1 MIRRRLTR
9 LALKAAGLALLMVAT
24 LIGVRAWDAWQGAPL
39 DPWHVYAPDEPDADE
54 IDAMGW
60 EDWLAAEAGAFAQMR
75 AEAMRD
81 PDPSGPPEVNRY
93 VRGNP
98 VDPGGFATDWNRS
111 FILRPE
117 GAPLGAAVL
126 LHGMTDAP
134 YSLRH
139 VAGRYAA
146 QGFVAVVPRMPGH
159 GTSPAGL
166 AEAEWEDWLAATRL
180 AVREAARLAPGAPL
194 HLVGYSNGR
203 ALALMHALAALDDP
217 ALKRADKIVLLSP
230 MVGVTRFAAFAGLAG
245 APAALPAFAR
255 AAWLD
260 VLPEFNPF
268 KYNSF
273 PVNGAVQAHVL
284 SRRLQGEIA
293 ARARRDGLAG
303 LPPILAFQSVL
314 DSTTSVRAVV
324 DALFARLPANGSEL
338 ILFDVNRTNTFAPL
352 LRAAAVEAVD
362 RLVPPAPRRWRLTV
376 IGNESPTSR
385 AVVERSTAAGAT
397 EATVRPIGLDYP
409 DELFSLSHVAPPF
422 PPWDG
427 LYGMRPDPAEDF
439 GIRLGTAP
447 TRGELGA
454 LRIGAE
460 VFLRLASNP
469 FYVYSESR
477 LFGPPPP

>member
-1 MIRRRLTR
+1 MTARWLGR
-9 LALKAAGLALLMVAT
+9 LALRAAGLALVAVAT
-24 LIGVRAWDAWQGAPL
+24 LVGVRAWDAWQGAPL

-54 IDAMGW
+54 IDAMDWAG
-60 EDWLAAEAGAFAQMR
+60 WLAAEARAVAQMR
-75 AEAMRD
+75 AEAMAD
-81 PDPSGPPEVNRY
+81 PRPDGAPEVNRY
-93 VRGNP
+93 VRGSA
-98 VDPGGFATDWNRS
+98 VDPGGFAVDWNRS
-111 FILRPE
+111 VVLLPE
-117 GAPLGAAVL
+117 GAPKGAAVL
-126 LHGMTDAP
+126 IHGMTDAP

-139 VAGRYAA
+139 VARRYAA
-146 QGFVAVVPRMPGH
+146 QGFAAVVPRMPGH
-159 GTSPAGL
+159 GTAPAGL

-180 AVREAARLAPGAPL
+180 GAREAARLAPGAPL
-194 HLVGYSNGR
+194 HLVGYSNGG
-203 ALALMHALAALDDP
+203 ALVLMHALAALDDP
-217 ALKRADKIVLLSP
+217 GLPRAEKIVLLSP

-245 APAALPAFAR
+245 LPAALPAFAR

-324 DALFARLPANGSEL
+324 DALFARLPDNGSEL
-338 ILFDVNRTNTFAPL
+338 VLFDVNRTNTFAPL

-362 RLVPPAPRRWRLTV
+362 RLVPPPPRRWRLTV
-376 IGNESPTSR
+376 VGNESPASR
-385 AVVERSTAAGAT
+385 AVVERSTPAGAT
-397 EATVRPIGLDYP
+397 EATVRPLGLDYP
-409 DELFSLSHVAPPF
+409 DDVFSLSHVSPPF

-427 LYGMRPDPAEDF
+427 LYGSRPDMAEDF

-447 TRGELGA
+447 TRGETGA

-460 VFLRLASNP
+460 VFLRMASNP
-469 FYVYSESR
+469 FYAWSEER
-477 LFGPPPP
+477 VFGAAP